1 MRTVIYGM
9 QRSLA
14 IAAIGI
20 ALVLVITVPAY
31 AQTRPAPANGP
42 KGTGNGLKIAPV
54 RTDIIIDKGNSRTVS
69 MTIENITGFPVTV
82 GGVTNDFVPSADESG
97 EPRIILDEK
106 QKAPGNSFKS
116 LISTLPTVTL
126 APNERREVKITL
138 SVPTNAPSGGY
149 YGAIRFSPKTGV
161 NDKNVA
167 LTASVGSIFLVRVPG
182 DITEKMSVEAFSI
195 LPIKSCEGGTDK
207 KPCTPNYGG
216 AASLFSSGPVA
227 VETRFR
233 NFGNIHVQPFG
244 KISIKNFSGKI
255 IQEIEINNSQ
265 PRGSVLPASVRKF
278 TNPVEEKK
286 MFGKYTAEA
295 SFGYGSNGEL
305 LLAKKTFYV
314 IPFKLIALVLGVLV
328 FAIFILPRLIRS
340 YNESVIRRSKQNRRK

>member
-1 MRTVIYGM
+1 MRTVMVGM
-9 QRSLA
+9 RRTLA
-14 IAAIGI
+14 IAVVGMV
-20 ALVLVITVPAY
+20 VLLGASASVY
-31 AQTRPAPANGP
+31 AQARPTTAPNT
-42 KGTGNGLKIAPV
+42 KGAGNGLKIYTV
-54 RTDIIIDKGNSRTVS
+54 KTDIIVDKGNSRTVS
-69 MTIENITGFPVTV
+69 VTVENITGSPVTV
-82 GGVTNDFVPSADESG
+82 TAVTNDFVPSADESG

-106 QKAPGNSFKS
+106 QRAPGNSFKS

-126 APNERREVKITL
+126 APSEKREVKITL
-138 SVPTNAPSGGY
+138 SVPTNASSGGY
-149 YGAIRFSPKTGV
+149 YGAVRFSPGTGE

-182 DITEKMSVEAFSI
+182 DITEKLSVEGFTV
-195 LPIKSCEGGTDK
+195 LPIKSCDGGTATR
-207 KPCTPNYGG
+207 PCTPVYGG
-216 AASLFSSGPVA
+216 AGSLFSNGPVA
-227 VETRFR
+227 IETRFR

-265 PRGSVLPASVRKF
+265 PRGSVLPASIRKF
-278 TNPVEEKK
+278 TLPVSEKK
-286 MFGKYTAEA
+286 LFGKYTAEA

-314 IPFKLIALVLGVLV
+314 IPFKLIALVLGVLI

-340 YNESVIRRSKQNRRK
+340 YNDSVIRRSKQNRRK